1 MHVNMLEAKTQL
13 SKLVEAVLRGEEVVI
28 ANRGKPVVKLVPVHQ
43 APPQRQLGGLAG
55 LWTEAEID
63 AAFSAQADAEAA
75 ADLWGNLQRRE
86 LRVMQPQGAYTVPP
100 ATLKTAAKTATE
112 TAALKK
118 TGTRAGRSKRSG
130 TGLP

>member
-28 ANRGKPVVKLVPVHQ
+28 ANRGKPMVKLVPVDQ
-43 APPQRQLGGLAG
+43 PKPKRQLGSLAG

-63 AAFSAQADAEAA
+63 AAFSPQADAEAA

-86 LRVMQPQGAYTVPP
+86 LRIMEPQVHYKV
-100 ATLKTAAKTATE
+100 KSDAAKTSAP
-112 TAALKK
+112 KK
-118 TGTRAGRSKRSG
+118 SSARSGSVKRAGLGRA
-130 TGLP
+130 